1 MVVHGEGRDT
11 LKHGSALAEAQPC
24 PFTQKARIQMCH
36 PGQAWSQ
43 VGDQRTHHFTD
54 GLLTSAG
61 KQLVGACSTCRP
73 RRIPVPPPESLHPNV
88 SPWPGLVP
96 SRPPTHAIFSIVVH
110 CEGETTLKNGSM
122 LAETHPCHSRRP
134 KRIPVPPGKLALQM
148 CHPGPDLGP
157 SLARVTHLNA
167 SFLGKGQECVS
178 ASTEPFLRASL
189 PSQ

>member
-1 MVVHGEGRDT
+1 M
-11 LKHGSALAEAQPC
+11 LAETHPC
-24 PFTQKARIQMCH
+24 PFPQKARIQMCR

-43 VGDQRTHHFTD
+43 VGDQRAHHFTD

-122 LAETHPCHSRRP
+122 LAETHPCPSCRP
-134 KRIPVPPGKLALQM
+134 KRIPVPPPESLHSKCVAPAR
-148 CHPGPDLGP
+148 PGPKP
-157 SLARVTHLNA
+157 ATNARLIFSGGTW
-167 SFLGKGQECVS
+167 
-178 ASTEPFLRASL
+178 
-189 PSQ
+189 